1 MAVRGTKVRALSEH
15 PLRVARSASG
25 MTLEEVAAAIGVTRA
40 AVCSWEL
47 RAYRPRPEQVS
58 KLCELFPSLTFE
70 VIYREPVRK
79 AA

>member
-1 MAVRGTKVRALSEH
+1 MGNKRSATRRPH
-15 PLRVARSASG
+15 PLRIARDERG
-25 MTLEEVAAAIGVTRA
+25 MTLQQVADAVGVTRA
-40 AVCSWEL
+40 AISSWEL